1 MRIFGMQRTAA
12 LVFLL
17 IAVRVF
23 GDCGATTPASS
34 YSVDFHSPACNA
46 GTPCLQNTPIR
57 FSVAPRAGSC
67 YIPLYPGPC
76 PAPYVIDS
84 CDTLTWD
91 FGDGTPAAV
100 VQGNAAIEHVFPK
113 SGSFNV
119 QVDIR
124 SNAGVGTVRGFA
136 YVCANPPSY
145 VRFSQPVYDAAENSG
160 SVTVTL
166 ERSGDLSRAFDL
178 DYTTFPNWPAG
189 DFVRNLEP
197 LAMKVSF
204 APGQTT
210 KTITHRVQDDNVF
223 GGDSDHSIG
232 VVSDGAAVMDGGSV
246 TTAVIHIKDD
256 ESGAALTIDD
266 VTVPEGNA
274 EHTIDFPLH
283 LSRPV
288 TERVLVWCVP
298 HDGTARAGTDFYLRG
313 SAATFEPGE
322 ISAACQVTI
331 IGNSVFEPA
340 KTFTVST
347 DPVQGPVTV
356 MKGTAIA
363 TLIDDDEALLPS
375 QSLTFDPASL
385 RIAAGGGGVVSIA
398 AAIPALVTLTSSDPA
413 VVRVDSSA
421 AAPGVARLTAMKAG
435 LATITAT
442 DGTVSATLRIEV
454 TSPPRRRAAR

>member
-1 MRIFGMQRTAA
+1 MRIFSVRRVAA
-12 LVFLL
+12 LVLLL

-23 GDCGATTPASS
+23 GDCGATNPASS
-34 YSVDFHSPACNA
+34 YTVDFHSPVCNA

-91 FGDGTPAAV
+91 FGDGTPAAI
-100 VQGNAAIEHVFPK
+100 VQGTAAIEHVFPK

-124 SNAGVGTVRGFA
+124 GNAGVGTIRGFA

-145 VRFSQPVYDAAENSG
+145 VRFSQPVYDIAENGG

-210 KTITHRVQDDNVF
+210 KTITHRVQDDGVF
-223 GGDSDHSIG
+223 GGDSDHSVG

-246 TTAVIHIKDD
+246 TTAVIHIADD
-256 ESGAALTIDD
+256 ESGSEFTIDD

-274 EHTIDFPLH
+274 AHTIDFPLH
-283 LSRPV
+283 LSKPV
-288 TERVLVWCVP
+288 TEPVYVWCVP
-298 HDGTARAGTDFYLRG
+298 HDGTAHAGTDFYLRG
-313 SAATFEPGE
+313 SAAIFEPGQT
-322 ISAACQVTI
+322 SATCQVTI
-331 IGNSVFEPA
+331 IGNSVLEPS

-356 MKGTAIA
+356 KKGTAIG
-363 TLIDDDEALLPS
+363 TLTNDDELAPV
-375 QSLTFDPASL
+375 QSLAFYPGSL
-385 RIAAGGGGVVSIA
+385 RIAAGAGEAVSIA
-398 AAIPALVTLTSSDPA
+398 AEIPARVTLTSSDPE
-413 VVRVDSSA
+413 VVRVDASV
-421 AAPGVARLTAMKAG
+421 AAPGVVRLTAMKAG
-435 LATITAT
+435 AATITAT
-442 DGTVSATLRIEV
+442 DGAATATLRVEV